1 MINKKEFDLLLQVIF
16 QIENKIVEVKI
27 LNQFDKAK
35 EYENS
40 LGVIRL
46 KAKDIVLDNENTSN
60 GFDELSLEVLRL
72 LILLDSDID
81 YYLLKFNN
89 IIESASDNKIDAEAL
104 KRIKQLWESLEK
116 DIKFWNKEEHNPIE
130 EIEYNKHIGKITLD
144 IIVFQLQ
151 TEGVLDFNKVFKY
164 CKKEFLQNAIKEVLF
179 EGASDEF
186 KDEIR
191 RRRLLNLAKNMVE
204 KDLYD
209 YKLWNEVLII
219 KNIRAR
225 DDHIEMIGNFQ
236 EKEKTH
242 IVNTKFKNAFSSG
255 EDISEKRNDLELLYE
270 ESIFKELKNWFSRIR
285 ENARQN
291 KMAITWK
298 TTRGP
303 AFKIE
308 SVDGDI
314 KFAAENINKVLVE
327 KAKKLTIATNGV
339 AKYNF
344 EKGSSWEN
352 LEEIIFLD
360 GKNIASVNLSPDKT
374 YNCIGNDSF
383 IGCTK
388 LKNISFGNIEMI
400 GERAFKNC
408 TSLSEITFSENLRNI
423 GEDAFCDCYN
433 LTRVIFLGNLQLYI
447 LDRPQNIINC
457 FKGTKLEEIIYKDI
471 DDAFNFAIIDC
482 PFLKRIL
489 ISNLSNISIPFKTCK
504 YRLGRQE
511 GIVSFVGEKSLN
523 LWKKKNSTI
532 RFFELTEEDK
542 KKYNIND

>member
-35 EYENS
+35 EYENT
-40 LGVIRL
+40 LEVIRL
-46 KAKDIVLDNENTSN
+46 KAKDIVLDNENKSK

-81 YYLLKFNN
+81 YYILKSNN
-89 IIESASDNKIDAEAL
+89 IIESANDNKIDAEAL

-144 IIVFQLQ
+144 IITYQLQ
-151 TEGVLDFNKVFKY
+151 TEGILDFTKVFKY

-179 EGASDEF
+179 EGAKDEF

-191 RRRLLNLAKNMVE
+191 RRRLLNLAKDMVE

-219 KNIRAR
+219 KNVRAR

-236 EKEKTH
+236 EKEKNH
-242 IVNTKFKNAFSSG
+242 IVNTKYKNTFASS
-255 EDISEKRNDLELLYE
+255 EDISEKEQNLELLYN
-270 ESIFKELKNWFSRIR
+270 ESLFTDLKDWFSRIS

-291 KMAITWK
+291 RMALTLK
-298 TTRGP
+298 TIKGP
-303 AFKIE
+303 AFRIE
-308 SVDGDI
+308 TINGDI
-314 KFAAENINKVLVE
+314 KYAKEHIDKTLMEN
-327 KAKKLTIATNGV
+327 AKKIIISSNGI

-344 EKGSSWEN
+344 DKASKWNN
-352 LEEIIFLD
+352 LEEIIFLE

-374 YNCIGNDSF
+374 YSCIGNDSF

-388 LKNISFGNIEMI
+388 LKKTSFGNIEMI

-408 TSLSEITFSENLRNI
+408 TSLSEITFPESLKNI

-482 PFLKRIL
+482 PFLKQIL
-489 ISNLSNISIPFKTCK
+489 ISNLSNVSIPFKTCK

-542 KKYNIND
+542 KKYNIKI

>member
-35 EYENS
+35 EYENT
-40 LGVIRL
+40 LEVIRL
-46 KAKDIVLDNENTSN
+46 KAKDIVLDNENKSK

-81 YYLLKFNN
+81 YYILKSNN
-89 IIESASDNKIDAEAL
+89 IIESANDNKIDAEAL

-144 IIVFQLQ
+144 IITYQLQ
-151 TEGVLDFNKVFKY
+151 TEGILDFTKVFKY
-164 CKKEFLQNAIKEVLF
+164 CKKEFLQKAIKEVLF
-179 EGASDEF
+179 EGAKDEF

-191 RRRLLNLAKNMVE
+191 RRRLLNLAKDMVE

-219 KNIRAR
+219 KNVRAR

-236 EKEKTH
+236 EKEKNH
-242 IVNTKFKNAFSSG
+242 IVNTKYKNTFSSS
-255 EDISEKRNDLELLYE
+255 EDISEKEQNLELLYN
-270 ESIFKELKNWFSRIR
+270 ESLYKDLKDWFSRIS

-291 KMAITWK
+291 RMALTWK
-298 TTRGP
+298 TIKGP
-303 AFKIE
+303 AFRIE
-308 SVDGDI
+308 TINGDI
-314 KFAAENINKVLVE
+314 KYAKEHIDKTLME
-327 KAKKLTIATNGV
+327 KAKKIIISSNGI

-344 EKGSSWEN
+344 DKASKWNN
-352 LEEIIFLD
+352 LEEIIFLE

-374 YNCIGNDSF
+374 YSCIGNDSF

-388 LKNISFGNIEMI
+388 LKKTSFGNIEMI

-408 TSLSEITFSENLRNI
+408 TSLSEITFPESLKNI

-482 PFLKRIL
+482 PFLKQIL

-542 KKYNIND
+542 KKYNIKI